1 MARPLLTKEQE
12 DRGRRLAEKIKAS
25 RGILMTQEQ
34 LAQMAGVPLDTLR
47 RLERGVV
54 ASPNFFLIA
63 DLATALGEDINKWV
77 N

>member
-1 MARPLLTKEQE
+1 
-12 DRGRRLAEKIKAS
+12 
-25 RGILMTQEQ
+25 MTQEQ

>member
-1 MARPLLTKEQE
+1 MARPKNTKQQT
-12 DRGRRLAEKIKAS
+12 DRGLRLAKKIRSS
-25 RGILMTQEQ
+25 RGERATQEQ

-63 DLATALGEDINKWV
+63 DIAVALGEDINEWID
-77 N
+77 